1 MQKLTGKQV
10 RHLRALGHHLNPI
23 IMVGK
28 GEISDSL
35 VASLEDALLHHEL
48 VKVKLQEG
56 CDLDR
61 KEVAA
66 ILSEKTESEIAQ
78 IIGKTILLYRKSEDP
93 VIELP

>member
-10 RHLRALGHHLNPI
+10 RHLRALGHHLNL
-23 IMVGK
+23 MVGK